1 MKKWFL
7 GILLAVA
14 SLLCST
20 AYAVEP
26 AMSEPIVSFDVVAT
40 ADVNHVDSGL
50 SVVVIK
56 RRLNDAGE
64 DSSAVIVTASASSSD
79 YGAGSNTVP
88 CMATCRNK
96 VTDNVSSSADLHFEV
111 GWRS

>member
-1 MKKWFL
+1 MMKKWFL

-20 AYAVEP
+20 VYAVGP

-40 ADVNHVDSGL
+40 VDAGQVDSGMF
-50 SVVVIK
+50 IAEK
-56 RRLNDAGE
+56 NKIT
-64 DSSAVIVTASASSSD
+64 SANI
-79 YGAGSNTVP
+79 GAGSGGII
-88 CMATCRNK
+88 ATALNVGCGGRKAPYTAPSNHK
-96 VTDNVSSSADLHFEV
+96 VTDNVTASTGQSFEV